1 MAHLLARHFP
11 SRRAAPG
18 GVAGKSSMLKKLL
31 TTALVC
37 SSSILVSACRNDQ
50 APAILAAGFGDE
62 DPALTTVSLPPAEW
76 GEYSMQFPLLR
87 NDRVCLLTGRIPDK
101 KIMILFDACEGI
113 TGTGKISC
121 NDGRV
126 LDVQWSMASC
136 RTGYGR
142 SIGPAS
148 PGFFFG
154 FGPNEENALSQL
166 KAARQAR

>member
-1 MAHLLARHFP
+1 
-11 SRRAAPG
+11 
-18 GVAGKSSMLKKLL
+18 MLRKTL
-31 TTALVC
+31 TTALIC
-37 SSSILVSACRNDQ
+37 SSSLLIGACRNEQ
-50 APAILAAGFGDE
+50 TSAVLAAGFADE
-62 DPALTTVSLPPAEW
+62 DPQVSTVTLPPAEW

-136 RTGYGR
+136 RSGHGR

-154 FGPNEENALSQL
+154 FGLTEENALSQH

>member
-1 MAHLLARHFP
+1 
-11 SRRAAPG
+11 
-18 GVAGKSSMLKKLL
+18 MLKNVL

-37 SSSILVSACRNDQ
+37 SSSLLIGACRNEQ
-50 APAILAAGFGDE
+50 TSAMLAAGFGDE
-62 DPALTTVSLPPAEW
+62 EPQIAAVTLPPAEW

-113 TGTGKISC
+113 SGTGKISC

-126 LDVQWSMASC
+126 LDVQWSMTSC
-136 RTGYGR
+136 RAGYGR
-142 SIGPAS
+142 SIGSAS
-148 PGFFFG
+148 PAFLFG
-154 FGPNEENALSQL
+154 FGPTEENALSQL